1 MAVPTS
7 AGGFLNGPSAGTA
20 QRNSGQSLPTFISSL
35 VSGLA
40 VFGIEFGLFLLLNS
54 KFSRI

>member
-1 MAVPTS
+1 MAAPTS
-7 AGGFLNGPSAGTA
+7 AGGFFNGPSGTA